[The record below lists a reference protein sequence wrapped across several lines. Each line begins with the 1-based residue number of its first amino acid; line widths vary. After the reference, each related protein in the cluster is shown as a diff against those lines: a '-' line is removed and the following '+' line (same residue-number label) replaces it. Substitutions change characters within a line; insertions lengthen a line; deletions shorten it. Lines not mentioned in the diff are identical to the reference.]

1 MWPASTSTATPSG
14 IRPPV
19 AMIFLSDPSG
29 LTENT
34 RPSAR
39 SRMNKRLDM
48 CFPFGG
54 AQCEEVAELLLL
66 RAQVG
71 EGLRCGQRL
80 AGNARRDLDASV
92 GERADLVRVVR
103 EQSHAANAERVHDR
117 SGQAE
122 IPVVGHESQRQIGA
136 DGIEAGVLQ
145 LVGTQLR
152 HQADAAAFAIVVDDQ
167 PAVFGGDEA
176 HGERELLGAIAA
188 QRPEHLPGH
197 ALRLQA
203 HERRAAAELAM
214 NERQRAFNAVGSVA
228 LEAERLERA
237 PPGRQLGRRNLPYGH
252 SAGAFFAAGMAPL
265 ALRPA
270 ISAAPNPSCCST
282 CSLCSPSP
290 GAPFAGTLATPCTW
304 IGLLIVE
311 VSLPPAPCSATTM
324 SFARS
329 CGSLITSSGPRTAPN
344 VTWTPLK
351 TSYQCAI
358 GCAPKTSSRIA
369 ESWGILA
376 ISFAGSENRGSVM
389 RSGRPIAFATAA
401 SLSEVTMSTNQMS
414 SAVRYTFIAAFAG
427 CLRSCRPKNFA
438 SDSAAWIETLAA
450 QTPCARSEV
459 VTYEPLPVR
468 SRR

>member
-1 MWPASTSTATPSG
+1 MPSG
-14 IRPPV
+14 RWPPV

-48 CFPFGG
+48 CFPFRICFDG
-54 AQCEEVAELLLL
+54 A
-66 RAQVG
+66 
-71 EGLRCGQRL
+71 
-80 AGNARRDLDASV
+80 
-92 GERADLVRVVR
+92 
-103 EQSHAANAERVHDR
+103 
-117 SGQAE
+117 
-122 IPVVGHESQRQIGA
+122 
-136 DGIEAGVLQ
+136 
-145 LVGTQLR
+145 QLR
-152 HQADAAAFAIVVDDQ
+152 HPTDAAAFAIVVDDQ

-176 HGERELLGAIAA
+176 HGERELRGAIAA
-188 QRPEHLPGH
+188 QRPEHLAGH

-203 HERRAAAELAM
+203 QQGCVARERASDEHERRFDAA
-214 NERQRAFNAVGSVA
+214 QAVP

-252 SAGAFFAAGMAPL
+252 SAGAFFAAGIAPL
-265 ALRPA
+265 ALSPA

-290 GAPFAGTLATPCTW
+290 GARFAGTLATPCTW

-311 VSLPPAPCSATTM
+311 VSLPPTPSSGTTM

-369 ESWGILA
+369 ESCGILA
-376 ISFAGSENRGSVM
+376 ISFAGSENRGSVR
-389 RSGRPIAFATAA
+389 RSVRPMAFATAA
-401 SLSEVTMSTNQMS
+401 SLSDVTSRTNH
-414 SAVRYTFIAAFAG
+414 V
-427 CLRSCRPKNFA
+427 P
-438 SDSAAWIETLAA
+438 SAA
-450 QTPCARSEV
+450 
-459 VTYEPLPVR
+459 
-468 SRR
+468 

>member
-1 MWPASTSTATPSG
+1 MPSG
-14 IRPPV
+14 RWPPV

-48 CFPFGG
+48 CFPFRICFDG
-54 AQCEEVAELLLL
+54 AQSEEMAELLPL

-71 EGLRCGQRL
+71 EGLRRGQRL
-80 AGNARRDLDASV
+80 AGNTRGDLDAGV
-92 GERADLVRVVR
+92 GERADLARVVR
-103 EQSHAANAERVHDR
+103 QQADAANAERVHDR
-117 SGQAE
+117 GGQAE
-122 IPVVGHESQRQIGA
+122 IAVVGHESQREIGA
-136 DGIEAGVLQ
+136 DRIQPDVLQ
-145 LVGTQLR
+145 LVGAQLR
-152 HQADAAAFAIVVDDQ
+152 HQTDAAAFALVVDDQ
-167 PAVFGGDEA
+167 SAVFGGDEA
-176 HGERELLGAIAA
+176 HGERELRGAIAA
-188 QRPEHLPGH
+188 QRPEYLAGH
-197 ALRLQA
+197 APRLQA
-203 HERRAAAELAM
+203 QQGCVARERTPGEQQGRLDAAQAPP
-214 NERQRAFNAVGSVA
+214 
-228 LEAERLERA
+228 LETEGLERA

-270 ISAAPNPSCCST
+270 ISAALNPSCCST

-290 GAPFAGTLATPCTW
+290 GARFAGTLATPCSW

-311 VSLPPAPCSATTM
+311 VSLPPAPSSGTTM

-329 CGSLITSSGPRTAPN
+329 CGSLITSSGPRTAPH
-344 VTWTPLK
+344 VAGTPVK

-358 GCAPKTSSRIA
+358 GCAPKTSSRMA
-369 ESWGILA
+369 ESCGMLA

-401 SLSEVTMSTNQMS
+401 SLSEVTRSTSQMS

>member
-1 MWPASTSTATPSG
+1 MPSG
-14 IRPPV
+14 MWPPV

-48 CFPFGG
+48 CFPFRICFGG
-54 AQCEEVAELLLL
+54 AQCEEVTELLLL

-71 EGLRCGQRL
+71 EGLRRGQRL
-80 AGNARRDLDASV
+80 AGNARGDLDAGV
-92 GERADLVRVVR
+92 GERADLARVVR
-103 EQSHAANAERVHDR
+103 QQADAANAERVHDR

-122 IPVVGHESQRQIGA
+122 IPVLGHESEREIRGH
-136 DGIEAGVLQ
+136 GVEAGILQ
-145 LVGTQLR
+145 LVGAQLR
-152 HQADAAAFAIVVDDQ
+152 HETDAAAFAIVVDDQ
-167 PAVFGGDEA
+167 PAVFRRDEA
-176 HGERELLGAIAA
+176 HREVELRGAIAA
-188 QRPEHLPGH
+188 QRPEHLAGR

-214 NERQRAFNAVGSVA
+214 HERQRAFNAVGAVA

-237 PPGRQLGRRNLPYGH
+237 PPGRQIGRRNLPYGH

-270 ISAAPNPSCCST
+270 ISAAPNPSSFST

-290 GAPFAGTLATPCTW
+290 GARFAGTLATPCTW

-311 VSLPPAPCSATTM
+311 VSLPPTPCSGTTM

-329 CGSLITSSGPRTAPN
+329 CGSLITSCGPRTAPN

-358 GCAPKTSSRIA
+358 GCAPKTSSRMA
-369 ESWGILA
+369 ESCGMLA
-376 ISFAGSENRGSVM
+376 ISFAGSENRGSVR
-389 RSGRPIAFATAA
+389 RSGRPMASATAA
-401 SLSEVTMSTNQMS
+401 SLSEVTSSTNQMS

-427 CLRSCRPKNFA
+427 FLRSCRPKNFA

-459 VTYEPLPVR
+459 VT
-468 SRR
+468 